1 MKGGGR
7 AEPPVRLQA
16 TAAAAEEWRL
26 HPDDALSGAGNKDAQ
41 QAEAI
46 ALQHELAAAAV
57 QLSSRRRAAAGR
69 LRAAVEGCLADLAM
83 GGCRFDVML
92 RWQPAAAHVS

>member
-1 MKGGGR
+1 MH
-7 AEPPVRLQA
+7 ADNA
-16 TAAAAEEWRL
+16 SAA
-26 HPDDALSGAGNKDAQ
+26 AGNKTAQ
-41 QAEAI
+41 QAEAN

-57 QLSSRRRAAAGR
+57 QLSSRRREAAGR

>member
-1 MKGGGR
+1 MGGP
-7 AEPPVRLQA
+7 EPQVQLQIR
-16 TAAAAEEWRL
+16 AAAAEEWGV
-26 HPDDALSGAGNKDAQ
+26 HADHALSGAGNKSAQ
-41 QAEAI
+41 EAEAN

-57 QLSSRRRAAAGR
+57 QLSSRRREAAGR
-69 LRAAVEGCLADLAM
+69 LRAAVEGCLADLGM